1 MDNDTMTHV
10 TITIRR
16 EGEDEYPILRSMDY
30 KDKAEACADV
40 GGIMEF
46 ISNYVR

>member
-1 MDNDTMTHV
+1 MTHV

-16 EGEDEYPILRSMDY
+16 EDEDEYPILRSMDY

-46 ISNYVR
+46 ISNYVK